1 MKRILLDQGPAP
13 HTAAIL
19 RRNGLDAVHVSE
31 LGMEQSASGGCR
43 RESSAGTRRRRPF
56 GTRTVMK
63 KTTTKMVTMTME
75 EVRKRKIPKA
85 EMERLKRLAAMPDEQ
100 IDTSDIPELTNFAGG
115 VRGRF
120 YRPLTQSVTIRL
132 NAPDIEAASTLEGQ
146 RHALPDLHQ
155 GPAAPGAGARG
166 EVGSCAEAQA

>member
-1 MKRILLDQGPAP
+1 MILDSIEIQKILP
-13 HTAAIL
+13 HRYPFLMVDAI
-19 RRNGLDAVHVSE
+19 V
-31 LGMEQSASGGCR
+31 
-43 RESSAGTRRRRPF
+43 
-56 GTRTVMK
+56 
-63 KTTTKMVTMTME
+63 
-75 EVRKRKIPKA
+75 

-100 IDTSDIPELTNFAGG
+100 IDTSDIPELTNFASG